1 MAVTPGNNQRVLS
14 CRVRLLVA
22 TLKLGQLRK
31 FMLIFQGRFLKVVSA
46 PMSEPILVHVISL
59 TLCFP
64 HLHAD

>member
-14 CRVRLLVA
+14 RQVRLLVA

-46 PMSEPILVHVISL
+46 PMSEPILVHTYVCG
-59 TLCFP
+59 TRNPRMVHF
-64 HLHAD
+64 